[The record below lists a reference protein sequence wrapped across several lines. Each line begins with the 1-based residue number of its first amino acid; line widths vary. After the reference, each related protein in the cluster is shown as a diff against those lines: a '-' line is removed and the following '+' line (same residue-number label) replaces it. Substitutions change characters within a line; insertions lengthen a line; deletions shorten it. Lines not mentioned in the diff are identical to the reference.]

1 MFTSREDDAAEAQRL
16 EQLSRGREPTQ
27 QLRLPSSSLS
37 LCCRFSSLGIALA
50 ASFFLFIIGVWT
62 RTSQHSMARP
72 QQQVHLLHHT
82 QSAKATRAKLEVG
95 LRERRAYDV
104 RQRRVPHPGLPGKQQ
119 VERPQQQVVGLSE
132 RRSYDVR
139 QGRVPHPEFEF
150 VSHPG
155 LQHRGQLFMR
165 EHTQSV
171 EATRAALQLR
181 LQQRR
186 DDERE

>member
-1 MFTSREDDAAEAQRL
+1 
-16 EQLSRGREPTQ
+16 
-27 QLRLPSSSLS
+27 
-37 LCCRFSSLGIALA
+37 
-50 ASFFLFIIGVWT
+50 
-62 RTSQHSMARP
+62 MARP

-104 RQRRVPHPGLPGKQQ
+104 RQRRVPHPGLQGKQQ
-119 VERPQQQVVGLSE
+119 VDHRLHHTQRAEVTRAKLEVGLSE
-132 RRSYDVR
+132 RRAYDVR

-155 LQHRGQLFMR
+155 LQHRGQIFMR

>member
-1 MFTSREDDAAEAQRL
+1 
-16 EQLSRGREPTQ
+16 
-27 QLRLPSSSLS
+27 
-37 LCCRFSSLGIALA
+37 
-50 ASFFLFIIGVWT
+50 
-62 RTSQHSMARP
+62 MARP

-119 VERPQQQVVGLSE
+119 VERPQQQVHHPGEAGSGAEVTRAKLEVGLSE
-132 RRSYDVR
+132 RRAYDVR

>member
-1 MFTSREDDAAEAQRL
+1 M
-16 EQLSRGREPTQ
+16 
-27 QLRLPSSSLS
+27 
-37 LCCRFSSLGIALA
+37 
-50 ASFFLFIIGVWT
+50 
-62 RTSQHSMARP
+62 
-72 QQQVHLLHHT
+72 
-82 QSAKATRAKLEVG
+82 
-95 LRERRAYDV
+95 
-104 RQRRVPHPGLPGKQQ
+104 
-119 VERPQQQVVGLSE
+119 ERPQQQVVGLSE

-155 LQHRGQLFMR
+155 LQHRGQIFMR